1 MKVHGYGLHTEEE
14 RNNILKLKLK
24 LSMFEGMTVRYP
36 MGKNGDKMLCW
47 TIEHH
52 ARKSKG
58 GYEVLKNG
66 ERKAVFHFLEDAI
79 EYYNSI

>member
-1 MKVHGYGLHTEEE
+1 MKVHSCGLHTEEE
-14 RNNILKLKLK
+14 KDNTLKLKLK
-24 LSMFEGMTVRYP
+24 PSMFEGMTVRYP
-36 MGKNGDKMLCW
+36 MGKSGDKMLCW